1 MVAAGAQGTDEAEA
15 KARGMTANDAVV
27 SVRDLDVMFRRGGR
41 DLHAVR
47 GVSFDVMPGEI
58 VGVVGESGSGKSVLG
73 LSLLGLLPRDPA
85 PVVGGSAVVCGVDMV
100 SASAEERRVVRKR
113 NLGAVFQDPM
123 TSLNPT
129 MRVGKQIVEAAGS
142 KAEAM
147 RLLDAVGI
155 PEPARRFTQYPHELS
170 GGLRQRVM
178 IALAIAGNPQLVIA
192 DEPTTALDVTVQAQ
206 ILALLRE
213 LASELHCAF
222 VFVTHD
228 LGVASQLADHI
239 AVMYGGRIAEFGDSE
254 SVLHR
259 PAHPY
264 TVGLLES
271 RLTLRTDREHQLPT
285 LPGEPPD
292 PRAHPPG
299 CAFAPRCALR
309 EDGCV
314 AGPPALRPAG
324 SHDGLAACIRL
335 GEHRRLAMT
344 APAPNWPR
352 QETTLADYGSPSDS
366 ALVIKGVT
374 KSFMLR
380 GGRRRKKLQALR
392 GVDLEVVRGG
402 SVALVGE
409 SGCGKSTL
417 LRVVAGLMKYNDGEL
432 IVGEGTRPQIVFQD
446 AGASLTPWMTIG
458 ELIGERLHDQNIGRN
473 ARRDRVA
480 EALNLVGLPTEV
492 AKAKPVQLSG
502 GQRQRAALA
511 RAIIVPPA
519 LLLCDEPTS
528 ALDVSLAATALNLI
542 GRLRRELGM
551 SVLFVT
557 HDLSAARV
565 VADRIAV
572 MYLGRIVEFGPAED
586 VCSAPVHPYT
596 RILLDS
602 VPGPVTT
609 HVPLSGDPASPVDPP
624 PGCAFHPRCPVTY
637 DDCSVTD
644 PRAAGLTDGRTVS
657 CLRVNDGDSKEIAI
671 DLTAVRHSDNNTPE
685 SRRAVG

>member
-1 MVAAGAQGTDEAEA
+1 
-15 KARGMTANDAVV
+15 
-27 SVRDLDVMFRRGGR
+27 
-41 DLHAVR
+41 
-47 GVSFDVMPGEI
+47 
-58 VGVVGESGSGKSVLG
+58 
-73 LSLLGLLPRDPA
+73 
-85 PVVGGSAVVCGVDMV
+85 
-100 SASAEERRVVRKR
+100 
-113 NLGAVFQDPM
+113 M

-129 MRVGKQIVEAAGS
+129 MRVGKQVVEAAGS

-239 AVMYGGRIAEFGDSE
+239 AVMYGGRIAEFGNSE
-254 SVLHR
+254 AVLHR

-271 RLTLRTDREHQLPT
+271 RLTLNTDREHQLPT
-285 LPGEPPD
+285 LRGEPPD

-309 EDGCV
+309 VEGCV
-314 AGPPALRPAG
+314 EGPPALRPAG
-324 SHDGLAACIRL
+324 SHDGVAACIRL

-344 APAPNWPR
+344 APAPDWPR

-374 KSFMLR
+374 KSFTLR

-392 GVDLEVVRGG
+392 SVDLEVVRGG

-417 LRVVAGLMKYNDGEL
+417 LRVVAGLMKYDDGEL

-446 AGASLTPWMTIG
+446 AGASLTPWMTVG

-473 ARRDRVA
+473 ARRERVA

-602 VPGPVTT
+602 VPGADTT

-624 PGCAFHPRCPVTY
+624 PGCAFHPRCPVAY

-644 PRAAGLTDGRTVS
+644 PRPARLTDGRTVS
-657 CLRVNDGDSKEIAI
+657 CLRVNEGDSNEIAI
-671 DLTAVRHSDNNTPE
+671 DLTAVRHADDNRPE
-685 SRRAVG
+685 GRRAVG

>member
-1 MVAAGAQGTDEAEA
+1 MVTAGAGGSAELGIGTD
-15 KARGMTANDAVV
+15 TNPVV
-27 SVRDLDVMFRRGGR
+27 SVRDLDVMFRRGGH

-85 PVVGGSAVVCGVDMV
+85 PKVSGSAFVCGVDMV
-100 SASAEERRVVRKR
+100 SASAEERRLVRKHH
-113 NLGAVFQDPM
+113 LGAVFQDPM

-129 MRVGKQIVEAAGS
+129 MRVGRQVMEAAGS
-142 KAEAM
+142 KADAM
-147 RLLDAVGI
+147 TLLDAVGI

-178 IALAIAGNPQLVIA
+178 IALAIAGNPQLVVA

-213 LASELHCAF
+213 LANELHCAF

-239 AVMYGGRIAEFGDSE
+239 AVMYGGRLAEFGASD
-254 SVLHR
+254 SVLAR

-271 RLTLRTDREHQLPT
+271 RLTLLTDREHQLPT

-299 CAFAPRCALR
+299 CAFAPRCALY
-309 EDGCV
+309 EDRCGV
-314 AGPPALRPAG
+314 EAPALRPAG
-324 SHDGLAACIRL
+324 THDGVAACVQL
-335 GEHRRLAMT
+335 GEGRRLSMT
-344 APAPNWPR
+344 MAAPDWPK
-352 QETTLADYGSPSDS
+352 QSTTLADYGSPSDP
-366 ALVIKGVT
+366 ALVVAGVA
-374 KSFMLR
+374 KSFTLR
-380 GGRRRKKLQALR
+380 GGRRRRKLQALR

-417 LRVVAGLMKYNDGEL
+417 LRVVAGLLKHDHGEVR
-432 IVGEGTRPQIVFQD
+432 VGEGTRPQIVFQD
-446 AGASLTPWMTIG
+446 AGASLTPWMTVG
-458 ELIGERLHDQNIGRN
+458 ELVGERLHDQNLGRI
-473 ARRDRVA
+473 ARRERVA
-480 EALNLVGLPTEV
+480 EALTLVGLSPEV
-492 AKAKPVQLSG
+492 ARAKPVQLSG

-519 LLLCDEPTS
+519 LLLCDEPTR

-586 VCSAPVHPYT
+586 VCAAPVHPYT
-596 RILLDS
+596 RSLLES
-602 VPGPVTT
+602 VPGPDRT
-609 HVPLSGDPASPVDPP
+609 HVPLAGEPASPVDPP
-624 PGCAFHPRCPVTY
+624 SGCSFHPRCPVGFDECATTLPPAVHLA
-637 DDCSVTD
+637 S
-644 PRAAGLTDGRTVS
+644 DGRAVA
-657 CLRVNDGDSKEIAI
+657 CLRLHEGDSNEIAI
-671 DLTAVRHSDNNTPE
+671 DVTTASERAD
-685 SRRAVG
+685 RRAVS

>member
-1 MVAAGAQGTDEAEA
+1 MVAAGADGSAELEIARDAEA
-15 KARGMTANDAVV
+15 PSPEAVV

-47 GVSFDVMPGEI
+47 GVSFDVMAGEI

-85 PVVGGSAVVCGVDMV
+85 PTVGGSALVCGVDMV
-100 SASAEERRVVRKR
+100 SASAEERRVVRKHH
-113 NLGAVFQDPM
+113 LGAVFQDPM

-129 MRVGKQIVEAAGS
+129 MRVGRQVMEAAGS

-178 IALAIAGNPQLVIA
+178 IALAIAGEPQLVIA

-213 LASELHCAF
+213 LADELRCAF

-239 AVMYGGRIAEFGDSE
+239 AVMYGGRIAEFGASD
-254 SVLHR
+254 SVLLR

-271 RLTLRTDREHQLPT
+271 RLTMRTDRERQLPT

-309 EDGCV
+309 EDRCV
-314 AGPPALRPAG
+314 EATPALRPAG
-324 SHDGLAACIRL
+324 THDGVAACVQL
-335 GEHRRLAMT
+335 GEQRRIAMT
-344 APAPNWPR
+344 TAAPDWPR
-352 QETTLADYGSPSDS
+352 QETTLADFGSPAGS
-366 ALVIKGVT
+366 ALVIKDVT
-374 KSFMLR
+374 KSFTLR
-380 GGRRRKKLQALR
+380 GGRRRRRLHALR
-392 GVDLEVVRGG
+392 GIDLEVVRGG

-417 LRVVAGLMKYNDGEL
+417 LRVVAGLLKHDGGDM

-458 ELIGERLHDQNIGRN
+458 ELIGERLHDQNLGRN
-473 ARRDRVA
+473 KRRERVA
-480 EALNLVGLPTEV
+480 EALTLVGLPTEV
-492 AKAKPVQLSG
+492 AKAKPAQLSG
-502 GQRQRAALA
+502 GQRQRATIA
-511 RAIIVPPA
+511 RAIIVPPS

-572 MYLGRIVEFGPAED
+572 MYLGRIVEFGPAEE
-586 VCSAPVHPYT
+586 VCAAPVHPYT
-596 RILLDS
+596 RSLLAS
-602 VPGPVTT
+602 VPGPDTM
-609 HVPLSGDPASPVDPP
+609 HVPLEGDPASPIDPP
-624 PGCAFHPRCPVTY
+624 AGCSFHTRCPVAY
-637 DDCSVTD
+637 DDCSTVV
-644 PRAAGLTDGRTVS
+644 PVPVRLGGDGRTIS
-657 CLRVNDGDSKEIAI
+657 CLRVHDGDSNEIAI
-671 DLTAVRHSDNNTPE
+671 DLTALPQTE
-685 SRRAVG
+685 IRRAVG